1 MLRDFFLLPI
11 LFFLISCGGWD
22 SFESAVSGKK
32 KVSTDEYLI
41 KKKDPLILPPDYDK
55 LPLPDSKSSD
65 NREQNRIET
74 ILNEEESSSKN
85 KRKKSSLETSIE
97 EEIRK
102 NN

>member
-1 MLRDFFLLPI
+1 MLTNSYFPSSNIEAEEFI
-11 LFFLISCGGWD
+11 NFKFQ
-22 SFESAVSGKK
+22 
-32 KVSTDEYLI
+32 YLI

-85 KRKKSSLETSIE
+85 KRKK
-97 EEIRK
+97 
-102 NN
+102 